1 MNPPWLQ
8 DENQM
13 TNRPGMRRPNSF
25 RRRIT
30 LALAALGAIA
40 AVQGAIAIW
49 SVGSAERHV
58 LRGRVAADIKHG
70 FIELRSDK
78 QQLRNWVAQRQFGA
92 DADDRLRDRLLEH
105 MRLTLSRLNELAGQA
120 IVLDD
125 NPAARQRQAQR
136 QDALKVLDS
145 SLGQL
150 ARGLASLDPPPGGAD
165 ATGAWRLANELF
177 DRAEGRDMSRL
188 LADSLERE
196 DTALREKRAHTDEA
210 LTWLRR
216 LWLATSAALVSA
228 ALLLAVGF
236 TRALRRP
243 LLGLTEGAAA
253 LRAGQLSHR
262 IPLDGAD
269 EFSDVARSMN
279 AMAEELTD
287 HRRREAET
295 RIALEEQVASRTAEL
310 SAALVALR
318 EAEARRRQL
327 FADISHEL
335 RTPTTAIRGEA
346 QVTLRASDNSH
357 EDYRSS
363 LRRIE
368 EAARQLGLAIDDLLT
383 MARSDIETMSLR
395 RVSINLADVLRE
407 VVSQGEAIARAADV
421 KLTHEPWPDNLILL
435 GDADRLRQLL
445 LTLIDNAIRY
455 SRPGQTVQLEARRI
469 EGGTPQ
475 LQVVVWDE
483 GIGIAAEELPKVF
496 ERSHRA
502 PNAKRFRSDGSGLGL
517 PIARA
522 LARGHGGDV
531 TLTSEIDRGTTA
543 MLTLPLT
550 AVKAE
555 AAA

>member
-1 MNPPWLQ
+1 
-8 DENQM
+8 M
-13 TNRPGMRRPNSF
+13 TKRPETRRPNSF
-25 RRRIT
+25 RLRIT
-30 LALAALGAIA
+30 LALAALGVIA
-40 AVQGAIAIW
+40 AVQGTIAIW
-49 SVGSAERHV
+49 AVGSAERHV
-58 LRGRVAADIKHG
+58 LRGRVAADIKQG
-70 FIELRSDK
+70 FVELRSDK
-78 QQLRNWVAQRQFGA
+78 QQLRNWVAQRQFWAG
-92 DADDRLRDRLLEH
+92 ADDRLRDLLLQN
-105 MRLTLSRLNELAGQA
+105 MRSTLARLNDLAGQA
-120 IVLDD
+120 ILLDD
-125 NPAARQRQAQR
+125 HPAARQRQAQR

-150 ARGLASLDPPPGGAD
+150 TRGLASLDPPPAGAD
-165 ATGAWRLANELF
+165 ATAAWRLANELF

-188 LADSLERE
+188 LAESLERE
-196 DTALREKRAHTDEA
+196 DTALREKRASTDEA

-216 LWLATSAALVSA
+216 FWVATSAALVSV

-236 TRALRRP
+236 ARALRRP
-243 LLGLTEGAAA
+243 LLALTEGAAA

-262 IPLDGAD
+262 IALAGTD

-287 HRRREAET
+287 HRRRESDA
-295 RIALEEQVASRTAEL
+295 RIALEEQVVSRTAEL
-310 SAALVALR
+310 SAALVTLR

-346 QVTLRASDNSH
+346 QVTLRASDNSN

-395 RVSINLADVLRE
+395 RVTMNLGDVLRE
-407 VVSQGEAIARAADV
+407 VVSQGEAIARTAGV
-421 KLTHEPWPDNLILL
+421 KLMHEPWPDNLVML

-455 SRPGQTVQLEARRI
+455 SRSGQTVRLEARRI
-469 EGGTPQ
+469 EGSNPQ
-475 LQVVVWDE
+475 LQVLVCDQ
-483 GIGIAAEELPKVF
+483 GIGIAEEELPKVF
-496 ERSHRA
+496 DRSHRA

-522 LARGHGGDV
+522 LARGHGGEV
-531 TLTSEIDRGTTA
+531 TLESEVDHGTIAT
-543 MLTLPLT
+543 LILPLT
-550 AVKAE
+550 AAKSE